1 MLSFKRKL
9 PLKQASP
16 FFLAWIAM
24 LMTFIAA
31 LTLFASMSLSNIIS
45 HWNYVVSGSLTI
57 QQPTYDLAGISR
69 EQDALNELQ
78 ALTEL
83 LEQQSFVD
91 SYHVLDDAEM
101 EILMAPWLGDL
112 SEMNEL
118 PIPKL
123 IDVRLNKD
131 IPFSL
136 EMLKNEINV
145 LAPYAKVDSHR
156 IWLSHLIDIAGGIQ
170 KTIFV
175 IISLLILTTAFTV
188 IYTTRSTL
196 LVQENTL
203 ELLQLM
209 GAKDS
214 AISFGVASNSFT
226 KGFWGALMG
235 LLFALPIVGIVV
247 TLVGSQ
253 PDSLFNQGAL
263 SPIQWLLVLLLPIIV
278 AFLSFATAL
287 LTAFRKLR
295 AF

>member
-1 MLSFKRKL
+1 MLNFKKKL

-24 LMTFIAA
+24 LMTFVAA

-45 HWNYVVSGSLTI
+45 HWNGVVSGSLTI
-57 QQPTYDLAGISR
+57 QQPTYDLEGLNR
-69 EQDALNELQ
+69 EEEALKELQ
-78 ALTEL
+78 SISEL

-91 SYHVLDDAEM
+91 SFHILDDAEM
-101 EILMAPWLGDL
+101 EELMSPWLGDL
-112 SEMNEL
+112 SQMNEL

-123 IDVRLNKD
+123 IDVRLKKD
-131 IPFSL
+131 VPFSL
-136 EMLKNEINV
+136 EMFKNEINV

-156 IWLSHLIDIAGGIQ
+156 IWLSHLVDIAGGIQ

-175 IISLLILTTAFTV
+175 IITLLILTTAFTV
-188 IYTTRSTL
+188 VYTTRSTL

-214 AISFGVASNSFT
+214 SISFGVASNSFT

-235 LLFALPIVGIVV
+235 MLFALPIVGIVV

-253 PDSLFNQGAL
+253 PDSLFHQGAL
-263 SPIQWLLVLLLPIIV
+263 THLQWGIVLSLPFIV
-278 AFLSFATAL
+278 ALLSFLTAIS
-287 LTAFRKLR
+287 TAFRKLR
-295 AF
+295 TF

>member
-1 MLSFKRKL
+1 MLKFKRKL

-24 LMTFIAA
+24 LMTFVAA

-45 HWNYVVSGSLTI
+45 HWNGVVSGSLTI
-57 QQPTYDLAGISR
+57 QQPTYDLQGLNR
-69 EQDALNELQ
+69 EEEALKELQ
-78 ALTEL
+78 LISEL
-83 LEQQSFVD
+83 LEQQAFVD
-91 SYHVLDDAEM
+91 SFYILDDAQM
-101 EILMAPWLGDL
+101 EQLMTPWLGDL
-112 SEMNEL
+112 SQLNEL

-123 IDVRLNKD
+123 IDVQLKKD
-131 IPFSL
+131 VPFSL

-156 IWLSHLIDIAGGIQ
+156 IWLSHLVDIAGGIQ

-175 IISLLILTTAFTV
+175 IISLLVLTTAFTV

-203 ELLQLM
+203 DLLQLM

-214 AISFGVASNSFT
+214 SIAFGVASNSFT

-235 LLFALPIVGIVV
+235 MLFALPIVGIVV

-263 SPIQWLLVLLLPIIV
+263 SHWQWLVVLSLPFIV
-278 AFLSFATAL
+278 ALLSFSTAL
-287 LTAFRKLR
+287 VTAFRKLR

>member
-1 MLSFKRKL
+1 MLTFKRKL

-24 LMTFIAA
+24 LMTFVAA
-31 LTLFASMSLSNIIS
+31 LTLFASMGLSNIIS
-45 HWNYVVSGSLTI
+45 HWNAVVSGSLTI
-57 QQPTYDLAGISR
+57 QQPTYDLAGVSR
-69 EQDALNELQ
+69 QEEAFAELQ
-78 ALTEL
+78 AITEL
-83 LEQQSFVD
+83 LNQQSFVD
-91 SYHVLDDAEM
+91 SYHILDDAEM
-101 EILMAPWLGDL
+101 EVLMTPWLGDL
-112 SEMNEL
+112 SQMNDL

-123 IDVRLNKD
+123 IDVKLNKD
-131 IPFSL
+131 VPFSL
-136 EMLKNEINV
+136 EMFKNEINA

-175 IISLLILTTAFTV
+175 IITLLILTTAFTV
-188 IYTTRSTL
+188 IYTTRSSL

-203 ELLQLM
+203 DLLQLM

-214 AISFGVASNSFT
+214 SIAFGVASNSFV

-235 LLFALPIVGIVV
+235 MLFALPIVGIVV
-247 TLVGSQ
+247 TLVDSQ
-253 PDSLFNQGAL
+253 PDSLFHQGAL
-263 SPIQWLLVLLLPIIV
+263 THFQWLIVLLLPFVV
-278 AFLSFATAL
+278 ALLSFATAL

>member
-1 MLSFKRKL
+1 
-9 PLKQASP
+9 
-16 FFLAWIAM
+16 
-24 LMTFIAA
+24 
-31 LTLFASMSLSNIIS
+31 
-45 HWNYVVSGSLTI
+45 
-57 QQPTYDLAGISR
+57 
-69 EQDALNELQ
+69 
-78 ALTEL
+78 
-83 LEQQSFVD
+83 
-91 SYHVLDDAEM
+91 
-101 EILMAPWLGDL
+101 
-112 SEMNEL
+112 
-118 PIPKL
+118 
-123 IDVRLNKD
+123 
-131 IPFSL
+131 
-136 EMLKNEINV
+136 MLKNEINV

-247 TLVGSQ
+247 TLVGSE
-253 PDSLFNQGAL
+253 PDSLFNHGAL
-263 SPIQWLLVLLLPIIV
+263 SPIQWLIVLLLPIIV

>member
-1 MLSFKRKL
+1 MLSFKRRL

-24 LMTFIAA
+24 LMTFVAA

-45 HWNYVVSGSLTI
+45 HWNGVISGSLTI
-57 QQPTYDLAGISR
+57 QQPTYDLQGLNR
-69 EQDALNELQ
+69 EEEALKELQ
-78 ALTEL
+78 LISEL
-83 LEQQSFVD
+83 LEQQAFVD
-91 SYHVLDDAEM
+91 SFYILDDAQM
-101 EILMAPWLGDL
+101 EQLMTPWLGDL
-112 SEMNEL
+112 SQLNEL

-123 IDVRLNKD
+123 IDVQLKKD
-131 IPFSL
+131 VPFSL

-156 IWLSHLIDIAGGIQ
+156 IWLSHLVDIAGGIQ

-175 IISLLILTTAFTV
+175 IISLLVLTTAFTV

-196 LVQENTL
+196 LVQANTL
-203 ELLQLM
+203 DLLQLM

-214 AISFGVASNSFT
+214 AIAFGVASNSFT
-226 KGFWGALMG
+226 KGFWGGLMG
-235 LLFALPIVGIVV
+235 MLFALPIAGIVV

-253 PDSLFNQGAL
+253 PDTLFCQGAL
-263 SPIQWLLVLLLPIIV
+263 SHWQWLVVLLLPFIV
-278 AFLSFATAL
+278 ALLSFATAL